1 MTTQMDDLGADAHQY
16 DALCPE
22 QQHGAAAAHL
32 SSDSSTQQQV
42 MNAASSQVISSFI
55 SSLSSLSLS
64 VPPHSLQAFLLV
76 LFAIFSYCLHLL
88 HFQKLKLTLSQQ
100 LQT

>member
-32 SSDSSTQQQV
+32 SGDSSTQQQV
-42 MNAASSQVISSFI
+42 MNAASPQVIISSFI
-55 SSLSSLSLS
+55 SSLSLS